1 MKTVCDG
8 MDGFGFKASAEAIL
22 QLAIAANGHL
32 NDTAPWS
39 RMKQPGQ
46 EQEVGNDL
54 YAVLEAT
61 RIVGLLLA
69 PLLPELSKRIL
80 AQLGQTLNPG
90 LWLEQLGWGGLESGA
105 ALPQPSPVMQRLELD
120 GEI

>member
-1 MKTVCDG
+1 MGRSILAIEAAGAVKTVCDG
-8 MDGFGFKASAEAIL
+8 MDEFGFKASAEAIL

-61 RIVGLLLA
+61 RIVGLLW
-69 PLLPELSKRIL
+69 PLFCRS
-80 AQLGQTLNPG
+80 
-90 LWLEQLGWGGLESGA
+90 
-105 ALPQPSPVMQRLELD
+105 
-120 GEI
+120 